1 MIIDILVLIVVLLS
15 ALIAFLRGF
24 IREVLTIAGVLG
36 GMAAAYYMGPSLSPT
51 FRGWLGVE
59 EGSEDKLF
67 GIIPYEMVADGL
79 AYASIFI
86 LVVIILSIISHF
98 IAEKVKSIGLGAI
111 DRTLGVIFGIIRGVL
126 LLAILYLPVHL
137 LTENETKEEWF
148 KDSKTH
154 VYLEQTASALADFLP
169 EDTRKSLEKQAEEI
183 ADNVEKK
190 DESARGTLEK
200 MELLNKDE
208 GKAKPNDGTENKK
221 GYTEQFR
228 EEMDQLFEE
237 NDATK
242 EQQ

>member
-1 MIIDILVLIVVLLS
+1 MIVDILVLIVVLLS
-15 ALIAFLRGF
+15 AIIAFLRGF
-24 IREVLTIAGVLG
+24 IREVLTIVGVLG
-36 GMAAAYYMGPSLSPT
+36 GLAAAYYGGPMLSPT

-86 LVVIILSIISHF
+86 LVVIILSIMSHF

-137 LTENETKEEWF
+137 LTEDETKGEWF

-154 VYLEQTASALADFLP
+154 VYLEQTAAALADFLP
-169 EDTRKSLEKQAEEI
+169 EDTRKSLENQAEEI
-183 ADNVEKK
+183 SNNIEKS
-190 DESARGTLEK
+190 DEGARGTLEK
-200 MELLNKDE
+200 MDLLNKENGEQKSDD
-208 GKAKPNDGTENKK
+208 NTDNKK
-221 GYTEQFR
+221 GYTDQFR
-228 EEMDQLFEE
+228 NEMDQLFEQ
-237 NDATK
+237 NDATE